1 MREGVMIVYLLPF
14 IYLVVCALVAYFGR
28 NTRIGYWGTFF
39 LSILVTPV
47 IVIIALILLGPIIR
61 RQA

>member
-28 NTRIGYWGTFF
+28 NMRIGYWGTFF